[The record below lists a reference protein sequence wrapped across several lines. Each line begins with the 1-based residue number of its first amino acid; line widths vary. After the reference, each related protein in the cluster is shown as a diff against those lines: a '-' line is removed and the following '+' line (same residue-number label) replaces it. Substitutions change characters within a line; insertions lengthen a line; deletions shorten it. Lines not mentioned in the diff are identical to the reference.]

1 MALTKRQK
9 EVLDAIASFV
19 EEHGYSPSFEE
30 LASNLGLASLA
41 TVHKHILALESKHYL
56 KRGYNQSR
64 SIEVTSKYFEDQKRY
79 EPQARAASE
88 VPLLGRIAA
97 GSPVESF
104 ATQDSLNFGDFAD
117 DPKTFALEVR
127 GESMIDD
134 HICDGD
140 YVLVQKTDR
149 VRDGEIV
156 VALVENTETTLKRF
170 YDEGEQVRLQPA
182 NSEYGSDSRSETE
195 CRSTG
200 PGACRS
206 PQIPLTSFPLPVK
219 VRKVP

>member
-79 EPQARAASE
+79 ESASRATSE

-104 ATQDSLNFGDFAD
+104 ATRDSLDFAD
-117 DPKTFALEVR
+117 YAGDPNTFALEVR
-127 GESMIDD
+127 GESMIED

-156 VALVENTETTLKRF
+156 VALVANAEATLKRL
-170 YDEGEQVRLQPA
+170 YDEGDDIRLQPA
-182 NSEYGSDSRSETE
+182 NSAMTPIRVPKRDVEIQGRVL
-195 CRSTG
+195 
-200 PGACRS
+200 AV
-206 PQIPLTSFPLPVK
+206 L
-219 VRKVP
+219 RKFR